1 MSSVSRSVY
10 QKLKEENKRLLK
22 DIRILTDQE
31 YSLSVQRLLVI
42 NKWRETFKKE
52 QDFWNT
58 MRLISRKYLNE
69 KTKLKSSMKL
79 GDKDTIEYTKSIENG
94 KE

>member
-1 MSSVSRSVY
+1 
-10 QKLKEENKRLLK
+10 
-22 DIRILTDQE
+22 
-31 YSLSVQRLLVI
+31 
-42 NKWRETFKKE
+42 
-52 QDFWNT
+52 